1 MTTVGKILVLVI
13 MVFSLILS
21 AVSTVVFTT
30 SKNWKTATE
39 AERKKVND
47 LTAKLRDANAQ
58 TEAAQKDLDAQK
70 AAHEAQS
77 KQLNDKIASIEAQNV
92 LAQEQITTARTQV
105 AEAQQNAK
113 VALEEAE
120 ARRAETMQLREQKSA
135 VEKQGN
141 EFKLHTADLNDKIR
155 ELERSLETATKNNSD
170 LRERVAKFSSLLR
183 SQGLS
188 DDISQIRGLESPPP
202 VVGEVKRVDATN
214 RRLEASIGSN
224 DGLVPG
230 HELYL
235 FRTSPR
241 PEYIGKAEVLSVDP
255 NQAVM
260 QVIGK
265 TYQGKK
271 IQEGDIVSSTIKP
284 RL

>member
-1 MTTVGKILVLVI
+1 MTTVGKILVVFI
-13 MVFSLILS
+13 MGFSLVLGAI
-21 AVSTVVFTT
+21 STMVFTT
-30 SKNWKTATE
+30 SKNWKDATQ
-39 AERKKVND
+39 AERKKVGD
-47 LTAKLRDANAQ
+47 LTAQLRDANAR

-70 AAHEAQS
+70 AAFDAQA
-77 KQLNDKIASIEAQNV
+77 KLLNDKIASIEAQNV
-92 LAQEQITTARTQV
+92 LAQNQITTARSQV
-105 AEAQQNAK
+105 AEAQQSAK

-120 ARRAETMQLREQKSA
+120 ARRNETLQLREQKAA

-155 ELERSLETATKNNSD
+155 ELERALETATNNNSD

-183 SQGLS
+183 SVGLS
-188 DDISQIRGLESPPP
+188 DDISQIKGLESPPP
-202 VVGEVKRVDATN
+202 VVGQVKRVDATN
-214 RRLEASIGSN
+214 RKLEASIGSN

-260 QVIGK
+260 QVIGN